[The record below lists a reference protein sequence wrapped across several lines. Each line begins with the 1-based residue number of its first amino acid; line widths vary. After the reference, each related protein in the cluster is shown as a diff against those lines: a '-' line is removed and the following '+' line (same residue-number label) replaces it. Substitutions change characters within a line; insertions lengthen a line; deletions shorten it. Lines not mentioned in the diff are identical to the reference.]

1 MSLVSGNGSEVAD
14 VILDAY
20 KRGFR
25 IVFILGAALAA
36 LAFVFSAL
44 LMPQIEIKHEQ
55 KKVESDDSQSGSHV
69 LDEKTEESV
78 EPSRNEIR
86 KD

>member
-1 MSLVSGNGSEVAD
+1 M
-14 VILDAY
+14 
-20 KRGFR
+20 
-25 IVFILGAALAA
+25 FILGAALAA

-44 LMPQIEIKHEQ
+44 LMPQIEIKHE
-55 KKVESDDSQSGSHV
+55 KKVESDDSQSGSQV

>member
-1 MSLVSGNGSEVAD
+1 M
-14 VILDAY
+14 
-20 KRGFR
+20 
-25 IVFILGAALAA
+25 FILGAALAA

-44 LMPQIEIKHEQ
+44 LMPQIEIKHE
-55 KKVESDDSQSGSHV
+55 KKVESDDSQSGSPV

-78 EPSRNEIR
+78 ERSRNEIR